1 MKICSSCKVESPN
14 KKFGVNNSRPDNLE
28 NICKECISAR
38 RKISY
43 SPAKAKVQWQ
53 NNKYSRP
60 EYAESRRLMT
70 AYGITKEFRDYM
82 AQVKENRCEICNEEV
97 KLVVDH
103 DHKTGIVRGMLCSTC
118 NRGLGHF
125 NDDANLLTK
134 AFMYIKTK
142 TEQNNVE
149 FN

>member
-1 MKICSSCKVESPN
+1 
-14 KKFGVNNSRPDNLE
+14 
-28 NICKECISAR
+28 
-38 RKISY
+38 
-43 SPAKAKVQWQ
+43 
-53 NNKYSRP
+53 
-60 EYAESRRLMT
+60 MT